1 MDPPDIFDQ
10 AAIAASLH
18 ATANSTGNKRARSD
32 EPTLA
37 DLYSIAK
44 DIENRSKHKVG
55 AELSKDERFRS
66 FFGCGA
72 EVALITWKRMVRH
85 DLLPREVED
94 ASILHFM
101 WALFF
106 MMVYPGDKAA
116 SALAGGSQGAID
128 PKTLRKYVWPMIRA
142 IASLEP
148 FVVSLFILYS
158 NFFVDTI
165 LTPVKDSTR
174 KQVQT

>member
-1 MDPPDIFDQ
+1 
-10 AAIAASLH
+10 
-18 ATANSTGNKRARSD
+18 
-32 EPTLA
+32 
-37 DLYSIAK
+37 
-44 DIENRSKHKVG
+44 
-55 AELSKDERFRS
+55 
-66 FFGCGA
+66 
-72 EVALITWKRMVRH
+72 
-85 DLLPREVED
+85 
-94 ASILHFM
+94 
-101 WALFF
+101 
-106 MMVYPGDKAA
+106 MVYPGDKAA

-128 PKTLRKYVWPMIRA
+128 PKTLRKYVWTMIRA